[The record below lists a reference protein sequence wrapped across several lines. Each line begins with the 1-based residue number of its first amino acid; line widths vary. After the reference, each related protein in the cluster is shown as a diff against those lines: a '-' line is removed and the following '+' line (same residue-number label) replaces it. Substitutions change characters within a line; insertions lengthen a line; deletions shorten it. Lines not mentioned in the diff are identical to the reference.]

1 MFLSLYLSFTE
12 LAKFGFDLY
21 YTLDSFNGTVTRS
34 VMNTN
39 HVLQIKQSNISVNG
53 SNNTNTNKDSLF
65 IMKPAIINSGVC
77 FETGNDSISLELH
90 NVCTNR
96 DCLFAAWIK
105 YTCKQNKNRMI
116 LNTPFIS
123 IWCYKNTTE
132 NTNIVIDHP
141 KIAVLIDSCPML
153 INTKNGFW
161 IHFAYLRKDERKEIF
176 VDGQKVE
183 LIEDCN
189 IAIIPNAEQFVVG
202 KSNVPTCIDEIVMSR
217 ILPSFDN
224 VKDKILQMHSETI
237 YGRFTPIFFYWDDIL
252 PEKIFLT
259 YVFENPNPRLDKRQ
273 SSNLA
278 PNVNPIYLN

>member
-1 MFLSLYLSFTE
+1 
-12 LAKFGFDLY
+12 
-21 YTLDSFNGTVTRS
+21 
-34 VMNTN
+34 MNTN
-39 HVLQIKQSNISVNG
+39 HVLQIKQSNISANG

-153 INTKNGFW
+153 INTKNG
-161 IHFAYLRKDERKEIF
+161 
-176 VDGQKVE
+176 

-202 KSNVPTCIDEIVMSR
+202 KSNVPTCMDEIVMSR

-224 VKDKILQMHSETI
+224 VKDKILQMYSETI

-278 PNVNPIYLN
+278 PNINPIYLN